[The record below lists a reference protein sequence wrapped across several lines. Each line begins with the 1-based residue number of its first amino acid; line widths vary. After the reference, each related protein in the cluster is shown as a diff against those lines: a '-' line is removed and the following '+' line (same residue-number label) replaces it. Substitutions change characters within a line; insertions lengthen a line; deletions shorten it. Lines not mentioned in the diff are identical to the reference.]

1 MHNTTVAKLLA
12 KENIEVQYGNYNTAW
27 FDIQSRTLGLPM
39 WKDMGKDVH
48 DLLVGHEVGHAL
60 FTPFEGWHDTPE
72 KLEGCPRS
80 YINVVEDARIEKLI
94 RNAYPGLVGP
104 MLRGYKTLANEEFFG
119 DIDNPDWDQ
128 IKLIDKINLKAK
140 LNTLIEVPFNIEE
153 ATLFNR
159 TMHTETFE
167 EVLEVV
173 KDILAYTQ
181 ENTPELIQKPEPAE
195 NSSSTDE
202 TESSSQED
210 DSSAD
215 SDLPQGHDDYQE
227 PQGENSDEEDSSEE
241 TEENDDKDGDGQE
254 ESKDSGNDKDKEDN
268 DSKGSVTTTSKTPK
282 PAEDADIS
290 ITDVLF
296 RDSESRLLDTDKD
309 GDQTLIARDR
319 GRETISTTVV
329 PYSQLREMRKAVIDQ
344 QEEYVVKAHANILK
358 DYSSYMKSV
367 KKATNIAVKEFEMK
381 KAAFQWQRATT
392 GKTGVLNVNAL
403 HSYKTH
409 DDIFKRV
416 TSLAD
421 AKNHGM
427 IMLIDYSGSMSSTM
441 PQVLDQ
447 LIHLVTF
454 CKAVH
459 IPFDVYAFTTLW
471 RDDQGPYPYNMKDGE
486 IDFDSMS
493 MPQLISSSLSKA
505 HFEEALQH
513 LYMRKLTTDFRN
525 NRNWDS
531 DWYSDDSITA
541 KCEEYGSTP
550 LNASLV
556 VAHHLV
562 KKFIKTHGV
571 EKMNLVVLS
580 DGDSNQLQVVRDHKL
595 KAHHAYTSGG
605 YWQSNI
611 NAIIDN
617 KKVEIRGRRTS
628 ATISLLNNLQKRYGV
643 TTLGF
648 FIAQDSRDW
657 KSKLAQITGREWIDN
672 ESNFY
677 RDMQKQYT
685 KNKVSIANK
694 ALGYDKFFMLKPG
707 KNLEVES
714 DDFENFE
721 TDNMTTAQIRSTFK
735 KYAKNKQNSKV
746 LMKQLGNVV
755 A

>member
-12 KENIEVQYGNYNTAW
+12 KENIEVQYGNYSTAW

-94 RNAYPGLVGP
+94 RRAYPGLVGP
-104 MLRGYKTLANEEFFG
+104 MARGYKVLSNDEFFG
-119 DIDNPDWDQ
+119 DINNPDWDN

-140 LNTLIEVPFNIEE
+140 LQTLIDVPFNTEE
-153 ATLFNR
+153 ATLYNR
-159 TMHTETFE
+159 TMNTETFE

-181 ENTPELIQKPEPAE
+181 DNTPELIQQPEPAE
-195 NSSSTDE
+195 SSSSTDE

-210 DSSAD
+210 DASD
-215 SDLPQGHDDYQE
+215 GSDLPQGHDDYQK

-241 TEENDDKDGDGQE
+241 TEENADGSSNGQE
-254 ESKDSGNDKDKEDN
+254 ESKDSSDDQKEEIDQI
-268 DSKGSVTTTSKTPK
+268 KTASKTPEPK
-282 PAEDADIS
+282 EADIS
-290 ITDVLF
+290 LTDVIF
-296 RDSESRLLDTDKD
+296 RDSEKRLLETNEK
-309 GDQTLIARDR
+309 GDQTLVARDR
-319 GRETISTTVV
+319 GKETITSSVV
-329 PYSQLREMRKAVIDQ
+329 PYSELRVLRQEVIDNQ
-344 QEEYVVKAHANILK
+344 DNYIKENHANILQ
-358 DYSSYMKSV
+358 DYASYMKGV
-367 KKATNIAVKEFEMK
+367 KKATNVAVKEFEMK

-392 GKTGVLNVNAL
+392 GKTGILDVNSL
-403 HSYKTH
+403 HAYKTH

-416 TSLAD
+416 TSLAN

-427 IMLIDYSGSMSSTM
+427 IMLIDYSGSMASTM
-441 PQVLDQ
+441 SQVLDQ

-454 CKAVH
+454 CKAIN
-459 IPFDVYAFTTLW
+459 IPFDVYAFTTRW
-471 RDDQGPYPYNMKDGE
+471 RDEDISGYKMKDGE

-505 HFEEALQH
+505 HYEEALKH
-513 LYMRKLTTDFRN
+513 LYMRKLTSESRAR
-525 NRNWDS
+525 RNWD
-531 DWYSDDSITA
+531 DNWYSDDAIIA
-541 KCEEYGSTP
+541 RCEEYGSTP
-550 LNASLV
+550 LNASLI

-562 KKFIKTHGV
+562 KKFIKKHGV

-580 DGDSNQLQVVRDHKL
+580 DGDSNNLQVVRDYKL
-595 KAHHAYTSGG
+595 ADHHAETEST
-605 YWQSNI
+605 YWGETNI

-617 KKVEIRGRRTS
+617 KKVVIKGRRTS
-628 ATISLLNNLQKRYGV
+628 ATTSLLDNLQKRYGV

-657 KSKLAQITGREWIDN
+657 KSKIAQINGDEWISTD
-672 ESNFY
+672 SNFY
-677 RDMQKQYT
+677 KNMQKQYT
-685 KNKVSIANK
+685 KNKVSIADK
-694 ALGYDKFFMLKPG
+694 VLGYDKFFMIKPG
-707 KNLEVES
+707 KNLAVES

-721 TDNMTTAQIRSTFK
+721 TDNMSTAQIRNTFK
-735 KYAKNKQNSKV
+735 KYSKSKQNSKV
-746 LMKQLGNVV
+746 LMKQLGGVV